1 MKIGVL
7 TGGSDVPGLN
17 AVLRAVV
24 RTAVFRYADDVV
36 GVRQGWEGLL
46 QPPEIWTLSPQSVR
60 GFSRRG
66 GTLLGSCN
74 RGSPFQQGGVDR
86 SAEVLE
92 TLRWLGMDG
101 LICIGGDGSLAIA
114 DRLARRGLPVVGIPQ
129 AVANDMAA
137 TRVTFGHATAV
148 ATATEAIDKLQTT
161 RQSHHRVMYLQVS
174 GTQAGWIAVHAGLA
188 GGADVVLIPEIPFR
202 PEHVAEVIRART
214 EQGKS
219 ATIVVVADGVAE
231 VGQRPFLEDEAVGAG
246 NVAQRVAERVAEHA
260 PEEFRVTPIGHLLR
274 GGDPVPQDRILAT
287 RFGAAAVRA
296 VHDGAFGTLVTLRDD
311 RVELVPL
318 EQAVG
323 NPRLVE
329 LDCEAVWTARS
340 LGVSF
345 GDAPPTI
352 VRG

>member
-24 RTAVFRYADDVV
+24 RTAVFRYGDDVV

-46 QPPEIWTLSPQSVR
+46 SPPAIWTLSPQAVR

-66 GTLLGSCN
+66 GTVLGSCN
-74 RGSPFQQGGVDR
+74 RGSPFRQDGVDR
-86 SAEVLE
+86 SEEVLE
-92 TLRWLGMDG
+92 TMRWLGIDG

-114 DRLARRGLPVVGIPQ
+114 NRLAKRGLRVVGIPQ

-137 TRVTFGHATAV
+137 THVTFGHASAV

-161 RQSHHRVMYLQVS
+161 RQSQHRVMYLQVS
-174 GTQAGWIAVHAGLA
+174 GIQAGWIAVHAGLA
-188 GGADVVLIPEIPFR
+188 GGADVILIPEIPFQ
-202 PEHVAEVIRART
+202 PEHVAAAIKARA
-214 EQGKS
+214 EQRKS
-219 ATIVVVADGVAE
+219 VTLVVVADGARE
-231 VGQRPFLEDEAVGAG
+231 VGSTPYCEDASCGVGG
-246 NVAQRVAERVAEHA
+246 VAQRVAERVAEHS
-260 PEEFRVTPIGHLLR
+260 PEEYRVTPIGHLLR
-274 GGDPVPQDRILAT
+274 GGDPVPEDRILAT

-296 VHDGAFGTLVTLRDD
+296 VHEGDFGKLVTVRGSG
-311 RVELVPL
+311 VELVPL
-318 EQAVG
+318 ELAVG
-323 NPRLVE
+323 NPRRIE

-345 GDAPPTI
+345 GDGG
-352 VRG
+352 V